1 MWRISTGWGTAI
13 GPGLRRQGGG
23 PPIHPTIPD
32 GVGTMQVL
40 EAAKRSA
47 ATGATIRL

>member
-1 MWRISTGWGTAI
+1 MVKNV
-13 GPGLRRQGGG
+13 RRRRR
-23 PPIHPTIPD
+23 IHPTIPD

-47 ATGATIRL
+47 ATGATVRL

>member
-1 MWRISTGWGTAI
+1 MVKNV
-13 GPGLRRQGGG
+13 RRR

-47 ATGATIRL
+47 ATGATVRL

>member
-1 MWRISTGWGTAI
+1 VIGYEHTSTHAVADFVKAVC
-13 GPGLRRQGGG
+13 GG